1 MKENSFDIHAE
12 ITNRIVAAIEAGAGE
27 FQMPWHNAA
36 NTKTPVNAT
45 SKRAYRGVNIVSLWI
60 VAQAC
65 GYGSNEWATFKQW
78 RERGCMVRKGEKGTP
93 IVFYKQLR
101 YAADANGDASENDPE
116 KMVLFARASWV
127 FNASQVDGYEVPSM
141 TIPERPLFE
150 RLAAADAAIAAT
162 GFDIRHGG
170 ARAYYHRVEDYIQV
184 PDERAFVG
192 TATSTPQEAY
202 YSTVLHEMAHMTGAE
217 ARLNR
222 EKGKRFGD
230 KPYAFE
236 EVIAELSAAY
246 SCAELGIAST
256 PRQDHAQYIAEWL
269 SILKADKKAIF
280 TAASAASA
288 ATDYIRAFSRPNAGE
303 EAA

>member
-1 MKENSFDIHAE
+1 MKDSSFDIHAE
-12 ITNRIVAAIEAGAGE
+12 ITNRIIAAIEAGAGT

-36 NTKTPVNAT
+36 STKTPVNAT
-45 SKRAYRGVNIVSLWI
+45 SKRTYRGVNIVSLWI

-65 GYGSNEWATFKQW
+65 GYASHEWATFKQW

-101 YAADANGDASENDPE
+101 YAVDAAAEVNDSGPE
-116 KMVLFARASWV
+116 KTVLFARASWV
-127 FNASQVDGYEVPSM
+127 FNAAQVDGYEATPAARL
-141 TIPERPLFE
+141 EQPLFE
-150 RLAAADAAIAAT
+150 RLAAAETAIAAT

-170 ARAYYHRVEDYIQV
+170 SRAFYHRVEDYIQM
-184 PDERAFVG
+184 PDARAFVG

-202 YSTVLHEMAHMTGAE
+202 YSTILHEMAHMSGSE
-217 ARLNR
+217 KRLNR

-236 EVIAELSAAY
+236 EIVAELSAAY
-246 SCAELGIAST
+246 SCAELEIATT

-269 SILKADKKAIF
+269 AILKADKKAIF

-288 ATDYIRAFSRPNAGE
+288 ATDYILSFSRPKTQE

>member
-1 MKENSFDIHAE
+1 MKENSFDIHTE

-65 GYGSNEWATFKQW
+65 GYASNEWATFKQW

-101 YAADANGDASENDPE
+101 YAADAENGAGAGELD
-116 KMVLFARASWV
+116 KTVLFARASWV
-127 FNASQVDGYEVPSM
+127 FNATQVDGYESPID
-141 TIPERPLFE
+141 TLPEKPLFE
-150 RLAAADAAIAAT
+150 CLAEADAAIAAT

-170 ARAYYHRVEDYIQV
+170 SQAYYHRVGDYIQV
-184 PDERAFVG
+184 PEARAFVG
-192 TATSTPQEAY
+192 TATSSPQEAY

-217 ARLNR
+217 SRLNR

-256 PRQDHAQYIAEWL
+256 PRPDHAQYIAEWIK
-269 SILKADKKAIF
+269 ILKDDKRAIF

-288 ATDYIRAFSRPNAGE
+288 ATDYIMAFSRPAAQE